1 MKEFIATFG
10 MELIYAIVTAIASY
24 IAFAIKKLA
33 DKYIN
38 DNTKKSVAKTVVQA
52 VEQIYKNLNGEEKL
66 NQGIAYMT
74 ELLNEKGIKTS
85 ETEMRLLIEDAV
97 GEFNEVFKKGD
108 DEQRKGEILSPPHAK
123 VF

>member
-97 GEFNEVFKKGD
+97 GEFNEVFKKG
-108 DEQRKGEILSPPHAK
+108 E
-123 VF
+123 